1 MFKKI
6 KDWVL
11 GTKPVEQST
20 NWPHPE
26 KSEPVVPTPEP
37 VVEVPKAPEPVVA
50 KAEEPKSVPASPVKK
65 PAPVAKNHIKKKPA
79 K

>member
-26 KSEPVVPTPEP
+26 KSEPVVATPEP

-50 KAEEPKSVPASPVKK
+50 KIEEPKPVLASPVKK
-65 PAPVAKNHIKKKPA
+65 PAPRKRKKPA
-79 K
+79 PK

>member
-20 NWPHPE
+20 NWPYPE
-26 KSEPVVPTPEP
+26 KSETVVSTPEP

-50 KAEEPKSVPASPVKK
+50 KIEEPKPVPASPVKK
-65 PAPVAKNHIKKKPA
+65 PAARNYSKKKPV

>member
-26 KSEPVVPTPEP
+26 KSETVVLTPEP
-37 VVEVPKAPEPVVA
+37 VVVEVPKAPEPVVA
-50 KAEEPKSVPASPVKK
+50 KIEKPKSVPASPVKK
-65 PAPVAKNHIKKKPA
+65 PAARNYSKKKPV

>member
-26 KSEPVVPTPEP
+26 P

-50 KAEEPKSVPASPVKK
+50 KIEEPKPVPASPVKK
-65 PAPVAKNHIKKKPA
+65 PAARNYSKKKPV
-79 K
+79 KN

>member
-26 KSEPVVPTPEP
+26 
-37 VVEVPKAPEPVVA
+37 PVVA
-50 KAEEPKSVPASPVKK
+50 KIEEPKPVPASPSPVKK
-65 PAPVAKNHIKKKPA
+65 PAARNYSKKKPV
-79 K
+79 KN